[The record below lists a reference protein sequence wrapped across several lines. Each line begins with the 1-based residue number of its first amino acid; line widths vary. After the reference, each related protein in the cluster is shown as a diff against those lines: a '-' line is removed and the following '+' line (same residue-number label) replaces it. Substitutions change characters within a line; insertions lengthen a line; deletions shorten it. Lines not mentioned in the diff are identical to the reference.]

1 MLRDIIATE
10 LESSQILD
18 RNFESLSPSFNG
30 NRLCT
35 FQRSPLVDVTNMQTN
50 RTIENPVKENEKE
63 KCHVH
68 ATKSMLFNCTSE
80 TDQFRVKF
88 EGYSSDSDF
97 EKPKDKKVKDIP
109 TAGKVMQ
116 DDGTQAQFQGD
127 AVSCKQDSNKRTET
141 LEWEHLHPALQALL
155 PFENGLTYVITDFTL
170 LPSEDFLGAPEHSY
184 EATVR
189 INIAEKESAQSW
201 MQKMMQ
207 HSKCTYRHTRGRKT
221 GLKRDFI
228 KWKCTASIRGK
239 NQHLDSCKS
248 HQQQSQGMLV
258 RCSPMTQEQRQNVPR
273 RSTSLCL
280 IQQRE
285 TR

>member
-1 MLRDIIATE
+1 
-10 LESSQILD
+10 
-18 RNFESLSPSFNG
+18 
-30 NRLCT
+30 
-35 FQRSPLVDVTNMQTN
+35 MQTN

-127 AVSCKQDSNKRTET
+127 AVSCKQDSNKRTEP

-221 GLKRDFI
+221 GLKRVLY
-228 KWKCTASIRGK
+228 KVEMHC
-239 NQHLDSCKS
+239 QHQRKKPTPRQLQKS
-248 HQQQSQGMLV
+248 SAAKSRNARKVLTHDTRAKKTECPSKINLTVLVPTKRPGSSRTKELPCNPSYCPPSYFQSQ
-258 RCSPMTQEQRQNVPR
+258 SSN
-273 RSTSLCL
+273 
-280 IQQRE
+280 
-285 TR
+285 